1 LFLALFLALWKIPGT
16 LENSWHSGTLFLALW
31 NTIPDTHVANMSSSS
46 SQQPSPNTCFQA
58 VQNTL
63 KQLRQPLLNILTIAK
78 QHDALFS
85 SLNNEVQHL
94 RQELGNCDNDVVDIA
109 IGQTEPKEAIRKGN
123 VVITPVT
130 AKPVVQQK
138 KTNAKPAAQQ
148 KDFVKPEVK
157 SGVKDT
163 VKPGHKKQ
171 NPTKICPHCGIRIAC
186 ACRKCPF
193 CKKSALNQDKRSI
206 RERKRRV
213 ERSTNAP
220 TKKLKKSTVSSS
232 SSAAI

>member
-1 LFLALFLALWKIPGT
+1 
-16 LENSWHSGTLFLALW
+16 
-31 NTIPDTHVANMSSSS
+31 MSSSS

-138 KTNAKPAAQQ
+138 KTTAKPAAQQKDFVKPVVQQKKTTAKPAAQQ

-163 VKPGHKKQ
+163 VKPGHSRVSAHKKQ
-171 NPTKICPHCGIRIAC
+171 NPTKICPHCGLRIAC